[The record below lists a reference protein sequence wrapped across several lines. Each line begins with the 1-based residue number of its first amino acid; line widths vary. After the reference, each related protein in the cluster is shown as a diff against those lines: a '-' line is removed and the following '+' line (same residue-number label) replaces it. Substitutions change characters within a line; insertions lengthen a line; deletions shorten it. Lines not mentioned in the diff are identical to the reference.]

1 MLLNEFLEQS
11 ARRYPDK
18 TALITKN
25 GRYSYR
31 EIDEMANRIANAL
44 ISGGLEKGERAAVFM
59 DNSLEAVVSIF
70 GILKAGGIFLM
81 VNPTTKARKL
91 AYILGNCG
99 AAVILSSTQKL
110 AVVSE
115 TAGGIK
121 SLKGIYLSGKDL
133 PLNGISKNTVSFD
146 EILTKGESSRPPCR
160 SIDVDLASII
170 YTSGSTG
177 VPKGVMM
184 THFSMV
190 SAANSI
196 THYLENRADD
206 VILNVLPLSFDYGLY
221 QVLMG
226 FKTGATVI
234 LEKAFLY
241 PSSAT
246 DIIQKERVTGFPIV
260 PTISA
265 ILLQM
270 EDMKKKSFDSLRY
283 ISSTGAVL
291 PLAHIAGLR
300 QLFPKARIYSMYG
313 LTECKR
319 ISYLPPEQLD
329 IRPMSVGKGMP
340 NEEVY
345 IVDQDGNRVGPGV
358 VGELVVRGA
367 HIMKGYWG
375 MPEATAKRLKPG
387 PYPGEMVLH
396 TGDLFKM
403 DEEGYLYFV
412 SRTDDIIKC
421 RGEKV
426 SPREIE
432 EVLCRIPGVAEA
444 SVIGVPDPVLG
455 QAAKAF
461 IVTSSGISLSSND
474 VLQFC
479 SLNLEDYMIPKYVEF
494 RDKFQKSENGKIDK
508 EGLK

>member
-1 MLLNEFLEQS
+1 
-11 ARRYPDK
+11 
-18 TALITKN
+18 
-25 GRYSYR
+25 
-31 EIDEMANRIANAL
+31 
-44 ISGGLEKGERAAVFM
+44 
-59 DNSLEAVVSIF
+59 
-70 GILKAGGIFLM
+70 
-81 VNPTTKARKL
+81 
-91 AYILGNCG
+91 
-99 AAVILSSTQKL
+99 
-110 AVVSE
+110 
-115 TAGGIK
+115 
-121 SLKGIYLSGKDL
+121 
-133 PLNGISKNTVSFD
+133 
-146 EILTKGESSRPPCR
+146 
-160 SIDVDLASII
+160 
-170 YTSGSTG
+170 
-177 VPKGVMM
+177 
-184 THFSMV
+184 
-190 SAANSI
+190 
-196 THYLENRADD
+196 
-206 VILNVLPLSFDYGLY
+206 
-221 QVLMG
+221 
-226 FKTGATVI
+226 
-234 LEKAFLY
+234 
-241 PSSAT
+241 
-246 DIIQKERVTGFPIV
+246 
-260 PTISA
+260 
-265 ILLQM
+265 M

-494 RDKFQKSENGKIDK
+494 RDKLQKSENGKIDK